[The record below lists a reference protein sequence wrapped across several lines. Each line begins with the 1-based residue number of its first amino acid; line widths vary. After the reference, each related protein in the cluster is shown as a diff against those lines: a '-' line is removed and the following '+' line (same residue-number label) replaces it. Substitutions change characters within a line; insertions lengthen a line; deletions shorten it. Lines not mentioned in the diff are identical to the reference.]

1 MARPGGSGL
10 RAGVMPRGV
19 PDGRPGASWADPPSD
34 RLRPL
39 PRGTI
44 PPPVNIL
51 VQKYGGTSVNGPDR
65 IRAVARRIAAG
76 RADGHAMVV
85 VVSAMGDTTD
95 DLIAL
100 AKQVSPA
107 PSRREMDM
115 LLSTGERVSMALLAM
130 ALHDLAVPAISFTG
144 SQSGI
149 LTDEAHSNA
158 RIVGVKPD
166 RIRAALDA
174 GNVVI
179 VAGFQG
185 VSPVTKEITTLGR
198 GGSDTTAVALAAA
211 LGRVRCEI
219 LTDVEGV
226 FTADP
231 RVVPNARPVARMDIR
246 ACSALAHLGGRVLH
260 ARCVD
265 LAARERVPLVVR
277 SSFSDAPGTT
287 IEEGGVESPRVE
299 AVAHRSD
306 VSLAI
311 AEGNAGGRGE
321 ARGILEAM
329 HEHFPALELVAHEQA
344 TATHGALVWMGSR
357 EDVEALQSRFRELR
371 GPGGEWRLDTVHEAA
386 FVSLVGLGLGAPE
399 AARAERALERAGVA
413 LVALRVTP
421 AALVF
426 RVEGPRV
433 TEAVRALHAAFLEDA
448 PPA

>member
-1 MARPGGSGL
+1 MRATGHPGALAGPPAPL
-10 RAGVMPRGV
+10 RAACARGRE
-19 PDGRPGASWADPPSD
+19 GLSLA
-34 RLRPL
+34 
-39 PRGTI
+39 
-44 PPPVNIL
+44 PVNIL
-51 VQKYGGTSVNGPDR
+51 VQKYGGTSVNGPER
-65 IRAVARRIAAG
+65 IRAVARRIAAAREAG
-76 RADGHAMVV
+76 YALVV

-100 AKQVSPA
+100 AREVSPD

-219 LTDVEGV
+219 LTDVDGV

-231 RVVPNARPVARMDIR
+231 RVVPAARPIARMDVR
-246 ACSALAHLGGRVLH
+246 ACSALAHSGGRVLH

-277 SSFSDAPGTT
+277 SSFTDAPGTR
-287 IEEGGVESPRVE
+287 IVEDAVETPRVE
-299 AVAHRSD
+299 AVAHRAG

-311 AEGNAGGRGE
+311 AEGNAGGKGE
-321 ARGILEAM
+321 ARGIVEAVQ
-329 HEHFPALELVAHEQA
+329 EHFPTLELVAHEQA
-344 TATHGALVWMGSR
+344 TATHGAIVWMGPA
-357 EDVEALQSRFRELR
+357 EDVTSLQTRFRELR
-371 GPGGEWRLDTVHEAA
+371 GPGGEWRLDVVHGVA
-386 FVSLVGLGLGAPE
+386 FVSLVGLGLGARE
-399 AARAERALERAGVA
+399 AAQAERALERAGVP

-421 AALVF
+421 GALVF
-426 RVEGPRV
+426 RVEEARV
-433 TEAVRALHAAFLEDA
+433 AEAVRALHASFLEGGPQA
-448 PPA
+448 